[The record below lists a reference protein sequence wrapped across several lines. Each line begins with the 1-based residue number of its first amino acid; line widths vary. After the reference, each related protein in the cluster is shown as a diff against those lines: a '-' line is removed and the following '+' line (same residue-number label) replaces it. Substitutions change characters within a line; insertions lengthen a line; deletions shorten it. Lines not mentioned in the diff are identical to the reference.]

1 MAGADTTAPT
11 TADIT
16 TMASAP
22 PMLNQ
27 RLRPI
32 LSGMAM
38 ADTTAPTMAGITT
51 MASAPPMPNPRR
63 RPSPSGMVTAHTTAP
78 TMAGA
83 PLMLNQ
89 RLRPTLN
96 GMAIPDTT
104 APTDP
109 TVGIATM
116 ESAPLKERERQFLRQ
131 SPRLIP
137 NTTTLTATLPLTT
150 GATMASVTTT
160 ASALPMLSLSPR
172 GTSAEATTAEATTA
186 AASTASALPRESP
199 RQWPVPRPTP
209 RPTRSSSTTPTP
221 TTAFRRPTATPTSRT
236 PATPATTGGKQRPG
250 TRPPFLT
257 RTDENAIDLLYFD
270 AAVAKPWG
278 GGGRQRRTCHQFHTT
293 SHLFPQICNDKK
305 SPSDERV
312 SSRTFQSIEHL
323 TNVQIEIM

>member
-1 MAGADTTAPT
+1 
-11 TADIT
+11 
-16 TMASAP
+16 MASAP
-22 PMLNQ
+22 PMLS
-27 RLRPI
+27 
-32 LSGMAM
+32 LSPRGTSVEA
-38 ADTTAPTMAGITT
+38 TTAEA
-51 MASAPPMPNPRR
+51 
-63 RPSPSGMVTAHTTAP
+63 TTAE
-78 TMAGA
+78 A
-83 PLMLNQ
+83 
-89 RLRPTLN
+89 
-96 GMAIPDTT
+96 TT
-104 APTDP
+104 AAAST
-109 TVGIATM
+109 
-116 ESAPLKERERQFLRQ
+116 ESALLKERERQFLRQ

-160 ASALPMLSLSPR
+160 ASAPPMLSLSPR
-172 GTSAEATTAEATTA
+172 GTSAAAT
-186 AASTASALPRESP
+186 TASALPRQSP

-209 RPTRSSSTTPTP
+209 RPTRSSSTTPT
-221 TTAFRRPTATPTSRT
+221 PTATPTSRT

-270 AAVAKPWG
+270 ATVAKPWG

-305 SPSDERV
+305 SPSDEHV

>member
-1 MAGADTTAPT
+1 
-11 TADIT
+11 
-16 TMASAP
+16 
-22 PMLNQ
+22 
-27 RLRPI
+27 
-32 LSGMAM
+32 
-38 ADTTAPTMAGITT
+38 
-51 MASAPPMPNPRR
+51 
-63 RPSPSGMVTAHTTAP
+63 MVTAHTTAP
-78 TMAGA
+78 TMAGIGTMASA

-96 GMAIPDTT
+96 GMAITDTT
-104 APTDP
+104 APTM
-109 TVGIATM
+109 VGITTTASAPPMLSLSPRGTSVEATTAEATTAAAST
-116 ESAPLKERERQFLRQ
+116 ESALLKERERQFLRQ

-305 SPSDERV
+305 SPSDEHV